1 MLLTIQGY
9 FESGRF
15 ITDSPIQIP
24 ERKKTIVTVMDEAA
38 DEIGEEVQQV
48 KLWDEIFE
56 EIENCDEVLLGEP
69 ERIHLR
75 TSEEIDV
82 L

>member
-9 FESGRF
+9 FDAGQFVAE
-15 ITDSPIQIP
+15 PPVQIP
-24 ERKKTIVTVMDEAA
+24 EGRKTIVTVLDEMA
-38 DEIGEEVQQV
+38 DTNSEEARQT

-56 EIENCDEVLLGEP
+56 EIEQCDEVLLGEP
-69 ERIHLR
+69 ERIR
-75 TSEEIDV
+75 FKTPEEIDA